1 MMPFSFSDKDAERA
15 YLELMVAIDKNDG
28 VECAELP
35 DIFFPVD
42 WELGT
47 QSNNALAKQICQRC
61 PVRLQCLEYA
71 MIADDEAG
79 TWGGLTAIER
89 RQLRSLA
96 RQTSNP
102 S

>member
-28 VECAELP
+28 VECASYPDVYFGNDWDTGERGDEL
-35 DIFFPVD
+35 F
-42 WELGT
+42 
-47 QSNNALAKQICQRC
+47 AKTVCGRC

-71 MIADDEAG
+71 MIAEDEAG
-79 TWGGLTAIER
+79 IWGALTALER